1 MGLHSEVLGSVL
13 EHSHSIIHMYIN
25 SHKWRDHRLEASGQG
40 CVEPKSPGQGMAVR
54 RKWGLWDAE
63 FFKRNLQIQAFL
75 VNFLKLNKMPNSHL
89 RSFFKKVLSPQIHFQ
104 AASGLWIAGLQ
115 ALCIEVV
122 KFHERN
128 CEVSEID

>member
-1 MGLHSEVLGSVL
+1 
-13 EHSHSIIHMYIN
+13 
-25 SHKWRDHRLEASGQG
+25 
-40 CVEPKSPGQGMAVR
+40 MAVR
-54 RKWGLWDAE
+54 RKCGLWHAE

-89 RSFFKKVLSPQIHFQ
+89 RSFFKKMLRPQIHFQ

-115 ALCIEVV
+115 APCIEVV